1 MKSWLYDN
9 DIEMYSTHNE
19 EFFTALKNNIY
30 IYMSS
35 VSKNVYINNLADIIN
50 KYNTTYHSTIKMEA
64 VGVKSGTDI
73 NFNKENNK
81 EDRKFEVG

>member
-19 EFFTALKNNIY
+19 EFITALKNNIY

-64 VGVKSGTDI
+64 VGVKSGTDF